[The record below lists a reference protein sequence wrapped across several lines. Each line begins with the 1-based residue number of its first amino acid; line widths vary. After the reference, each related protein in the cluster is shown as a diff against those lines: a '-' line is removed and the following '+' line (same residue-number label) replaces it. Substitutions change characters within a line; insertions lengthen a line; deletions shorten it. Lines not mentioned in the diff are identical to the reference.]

1 MCCKKITLLLV
12 LLLFGFSAF
21 PAVFV
26 VTSNAD
32 SGPGTLREA
41 LTLAAANG
49 GTEIDYINFNLPDH
63 SEAGRTIRLLTE
75 LPGLSSN
82 LVIDGTTQQG
92 AVFGVSSAKVGIFF
106 QSAPGVSINGLLGS
120 GQSKIEIYG
129 LYIKDI
135 SEQDFVQSIGISLYN
150 CKDVIVG
157 AANKGNVVCGFL
169 FPLIIDTP
177 DPAGGQVNR
186 FFENLTLKNNFFG
199 FEPDGETMPA
209 NQAAAVGIG
218 NIVGTVIIGGTP
230 AEGNLMPGGLQIDQ
244 INHDDSDNPL
254 DYYTST
260 PADFLIKNNN
270 IGVDYTE
277 QRSIPKC
284 FGIWIGTVY
293 PNGKNTVTIED
304 NVIAADANNSIYIIN
319 NGRPVTILRNY
330 IGTNR
335 SRTKTFTT
343 LGTFFYWDTS
353 IAVGSTNPA
362 DANYITN
369 CNPVTIW
376 PYTYATVNKNSFY
389 CTVGASAMHPN
400 VGYQFPF
407 PDINILNISSTS
419 ISGTATPNS
428 SVELFYSDVCKTC
441 SPQTYFASITADAN
455 GKWKYN
461 GHIAGTV
468 IASATLGNV
477 TSDFTKTTVNVDNL
491 KIVHSCTADGTG
503 SIIGAIPQSAANMTW
518 VDEAGNVVGNNAD
531 LLNVPQGKYKLMV
544 KNGDC
549 TDSTPFYE
557 IKQNFEVN
565 ITDIVTHN
573 PSCDNPLG
581 SITGIYVISNI
592 DGITDVKWKDAGGQT
607 VSDNINLQDVP
618 AGSYYLSAT
627 SVDGSCTKTFGPY
640 RLINTTGPNIDQTTA
655 HIQPTNCGQSTGSIT
670 NITATGAGTL
680 QYIWRNDQQQQVGT
694 GKDLLNVPAGTYKLQ
709 VSDNTSCGPVYT
721 ADITIP
727 ETNGIT
733 LDESGA
739 VKTNAGCGL
748 ANGSITGITASG
760 ATKFEWRDANNQL
773 KSSTADLIGVGAGDY
788 KLTTSNGFGCS
799 RESAVYHINSPAP
812 IQFPQYN
819 AAITSSC
826 FASNDGSISVTT
838 DALVKTLRWIDAQG
852 TFAGDQP
859 TITNLVPGTYRLYL
873 TDQNGCEGLYNSY
886 TVVENPEFTVAN
898 RGDVTEDQ
906 CGLKTG
912 AINNVTIA
920 GGVPPYTYSW
930 TDGSGNSLGSTN
942 SVSGLSPGNYT
953 LHVVDT
959 RCGIVDIPYTIT
971 ETTAEV
977 SPPAVSDVALCSSG
991 GALISVNDPSAT
1003 TTYRLYEDV
1012 SSANPIAERQG
1023 GRFSVNVTGNRSY
1036 FVSQFNG
1043 TCESSR
1049 AEIKVT
1055 VGLSAVNINNTF
1067 TPNGDGVNDYWMIN
1081 SNIQNYPDAMIQVF
1095 TRYGQKVFE
1104 EKGYT
1109 KPFDGTMSGN
1119 RLPAGVYYYIIKLN
1133 NDCSI
1138 LSGSLTIVR

>member
-1 MCCKKITLLLV
+1 
-12 LLLFGFSAF
+12 
-21 PAVFV
+21 
-26 VTSNAD
+26 
-32 SGPGTLREA
+32 
-41 LTLAAANG
+41 
-49 GTEIDYINFNLPDH
+49 
-63 SEAGRTIRLLTE
+63 
-75 LPGLSSN
+75 
-82 LVIDGTTQQG
+82 
-92 AVFGVSSAKVGIFF
+92 
-106 QSAPGVSINGLLGS
+106 
-120 GQSKIEIYG
+120 
-129 LYIKDI
+129 
-135 SEQDFVQSIGISLYN
+135 
-150 CKDVIVG
+150 
-157 AANKGNVVCGFL
+157 
-169 FPLIIDTP
+169 
-177 DPAGGQVNR
+177 
-186 FFENLTLKNNFFG
+186 
-199 FEPDGETMPA
+199 
-209 NQAAAVGIG
+209 
-218 NIVGTVIIGGTP
+218 
-230 AEGNLMPGGLQIDQ
+230 
-244 INHDDSDNPL
+244 
-254 DYYTST
+254 
-260 PADFLIKNNN
+260 
-270 IGVDYTE
+270 
-277 QRSIPKC
+277 
-284 FGIWIGTVY
+284 
-293 PNGKNTVTIED
+293 
-304 NVIAADANNSIYIIN
+304 
-319 NGRPVTILRNY
+319 
-330 IGTNR
+330 
-335 SRTKTFTT
+335 
-343 LGTFFYWDTS
+343 
-353 IAVGSTNPA
+353 
-362 DANYITN
+362 
-369 CNPVTIW
+369 
-376 PYTYATVNKNSFY
+376 
-389 CTVGASAMHPN
+389 
-400 VGYQFPF
+400 
-407 PDINILNISSTS
+407 
-419 ISGTATPNS
+419 
-428 SVELFYSDVCKTC
+428 
-441 SPQTYFASITADAN
+441 
-455 GKWKYN
+455 
-461 GHIAGTV
+461 
-468 IASATLGNV
+468 
-477 TSDFTKTTVNVDNL
+477 
-491 KIVHSCTADGTG
+491 
-503 SIIGAIPQSAANMTW
+503 
-518 VDEAGNVVGNNAD
+518 
-531 LLNVPQGKYKLMV
+531 
-544 KNGDC
+544 
-549 TDSTPFYE
+549 
-557 IKQNFEVN
+557 
-565 ITDIVTHN
+565 
-573 PSCDNPLG
+573 
-581 SITGIYVISNI
+581 
-592 DGITDVKWKDAGGQT
+592 
-607 VSDNINLQDVP
+607 
-618 AGSYYLSAT
+618 
-627 SVDGSCTKTFGPY
+627 
-640 RLINTTGPNIDQTTA
+640 
-655 HIQPTNCGQSTGSIT
+655 
-670 NITATGAGTL
+670 
-680 QYIWRNDQQQQVGT
+680 
-694 GKDLLNVPAGTYKLQ
+694 
-709 VSDNTSCGPVYT
+709 
-721 ADITIP
+721 
-727 ETNGIT
+727 
-733 LDESGA
+733 
-739 VKTNAGCGL
+739 
-748 ANGSITGITASG
+748 
-760 ATKFEWRDANNQL
+760 
-773 KSSTADLIGVGAGDY
+773 LIGVGAGDY